1 MIRKALKKMGKSQL
15 IGNGPKCLVPA
26 ESRNELKG
34 KEQKAYAKRSVN
46 KAHAKGRRQGAKK
59 AQQGLT
65 RFSDNQPHNDA
76 ANSGRSKSK
85 RRK

>member
-1 MIRKALKKMGKSQL
+1 L
-15 IGNGPKCLVPA
+15 IGSGPKCLIPA

-34 KEQKAYAKRSVN
+34 REQKDYAKRSVN
-46 KAHAKGRRQGAKK
+46 KAVAKGKNPNAVK

-76 ANSGRSKSK
+76 ARSKPVK
-85 RRK
+85 ARRAIR